1 MTKLIYAYIKK
12 DTNEYKYIGQT
23 NNLSIRIKKHNDYD
37 PYNPNNPEYNYP
49 LSRAIRKYGKDAF
62 EIVIL
67 ENNLTEEQAAEREKY
82 WIEKYNTCH
91 NGYNQTFGGEIW
103 GYSKFSYELI
113 NQAKKMIKEGIPF
126 KEISLVT
133 GISIVHLSQ
142 INHGTR
148 HYDSAENYPLYEKT
162 RGAKVTKLQVLEI
175 IDLLKSTKMSKAA
188 IGKKYGISASAI
200 SSINIG
206 RTHRINNIEYPIRK

>member
-67 ENNLTEEQAAEREKY
+67 ENNLTEE
-82 WIEKYNTCH
+82 
-91 NGYNQTFGGEIW
+91 
-103 GYSKFSYELI
+103 
-113 NQAKKMIKEGIPF
+113 
-126 KEISLVT
+126 
-133 GISIVHLSQ
+133 
-142 INHGTR
+142 
-148 HYDSAENYPLYEKT
+148 
-162 RGAKVTKLQVLEI
+162 
-175 IDLLKSTKMSKAA
+175 
-188 IGKKYGISASAI
+188 
-200 SSINIG
+200 
-206 RTHRINNIEYPIRK
+206 